1 MAANLEQ
8 TLIILMPER
17 IHFYLLS
24 TFHFSTFGFFPG
36 VFSSAPMWQP
46 GHVQWWILL
55 VTTLLIVALWP
66 PSEDR
71 SLAIKF
77 VNWAVDPRDR
87 LPTLPGPLAIG
98 LSDDPAAVDAHD
110 LQTRTY
116 DELYEKGG
124 WNRTRLEL
132 KVARDPLNPSTERQ
146 LLVALGVLTA
156 FLVWRFGARK
166 K

>member
-1 MAANLEQ
+1 
-8 TLIILMPER
+8 
-17 IHFYLLS
+17 
-24 TFHFSTFGFFPG
+24 
-36 VFSSAPMWQP
+36 MWQP
-46 GHVQWWILL
+46 GHAQWWILL

-71 SLAIKF
+71 SVAIKF

-156 FLVWRFGARK
+156 FLVWRFGHKETRRHGGH
-166 K
+166 